1 VTKLSHVI
9 VGIKGFFVGIALI
22 IPGLSGGTL
31 AIYLGIY
38 EKLLHSIGHVFS
50 DMKKSLEFLIPL
62 FIGIGVSIVSLAS
75 LLGYL
80 IDLNSFVVLLFFM
93 GLIVG
98 GMKDIYVQATK
109 EDASFDPLSVVAA
122 IASFTLV
129 ILLVVF
135 GKLSNETGIAYIDIS
150 FGSIL
155 LLFLLGMAA
164 SMTMIVPG
172 VSGSALL
179 IVLGYYT
186 AIVTNV
192 VGNIFDFSS
201 LSYHIQVLIPFALG
215 AGVGIILFSKLI
227 EYALKHH
234 FKQTYFAIFGFLVGS
249 VIAIFFEIKDPSTAS
264 THDLQTPIY
273 KDLFTFMG
281 DNVWSIIIGI
291 ILFIIGVYV
300 SHRLTSLELTHSES
314 E

>member
-1 VTKLSHVI
+1 MNYIILT
-9 VGIKGFFVGIALI
+9 IKGFFVGIFLI

-38 EKLLHSIGHVFS
+38 EKLLHAIGHVFS
-50 DMKKSLEFLIPL
+50 EFKNSLQFLVPL
-62 FIGIGVSIVSLAS
+62 FLGIGISIVSLAS

-80 IDLNSFVVLLFFM
+80 IDINSFIVLLFFM

-98 GMKDIYVQATK
+98 GMKDIYQKANK
-109 EDASFDPLSVVAA
+109 EQDKIPLSSVAA
-122 IASFTLV
+122 ALISFTLV
-129 ILLVVF
+129 ILLILF
-135 GKLSNETGIAYIDIS
+135 GKLSNETGIAYLNITVWNVI
-150 FGSIL
+150 

-192 VGNIFDFSS
+192 VGNIFDFSN
-201 LSYHIQVLIPFALG
+201 LGYHIQILVPFALG
-215 AGVGIILFSKLI
+215 AGVGIILFSKVI
-227 EYALKHH
+227 EYSLQHY
-234 FKQTYFAIFGFLVGS
+234 FKQTYFAILGFLIGS
-249 VIAIFFEIKDPSTAS
+249 VIAIFFEIKDPSTGV

-273 KDLFTFMG
+273 SHFFTFLG
-281 DNVWSIIIGI
+281 DNVFSLLGGI
-291 ILFIIGVYV
+291 ILFIVGVIIANK
-300 SHRLTSLELTHSES
+300 LTSLELDSE
-314 E
+314 

>member
-1 VTKLSHVI
+1 MNSIILA
-9 VGIKGFFVGIALI
+9 IKGFFVGIALI

-38 EKLLHSIGHVFS
+38 EELLHAIGHVFS
-50 DMKKSLEFLIPL
+50 EFKKSLQFLIPL
-62 FIGIGVSIVSLAS
+62 FLGIGISIVSLAS

-80 IDLNSFVVLLFFM
+80 IDLNSFVVLLFFI

-98 GMKDIYVQATK
+98 GMNDIYQEATK
-109 EDASFDPLSVVAA
+109 TDTEIKPSSIVASLT
-122 IASFTLV
+122 SFVLV
-129 ILLVVF
+129 ILLVIF
-135 GKLSNETGIAYIDIS
+135 GKLSSETGISTIDITVWNV
-150 FGSIL
+150 IV
-155 LLFLLGMAA
+155 LFLLGMAA

-192 VGNIFDFSS
+192 VGNIFDFSN
-201 LSYHIQVLIPFALG
+201 LGYHIQVLIPFALG
-215 AGVGIILFSKLI
+215 AGIGIILFSKII
-227 EYALKHH
+227 EFALKEY
-234 FKQTYFAIFGFLVGS
+234 KQQTYFAIFGFLIGS

-273 KDLFTFMG
+273 SDFFSFVG
-281 DNVWSIIIGI
+281 DNIWSVFGGI
-291 ILFIIGVYV
+291 ILFIIGVFV
-300 SHRLTSLELTHSES
+300 ARKMSALKRLKGGPQ
-314 E
+314 

>member
-1 VTKLSHVI
+1 MRHVI

-38 EKLLHSIGHVFS
+38 EKLLHAIGHIFT
-50 DMKKSLEFLIPL
+50 DMKKSLTFLVPL
-62 FIGIGVSIVSLAS
+62 FIGIGLSIVSLAS

-98 GMKDIYVQATK
+98 GMKDIYEQATK
-109 EDASFDPLSVVAA
+109 EDASIDALSLIAA
-122 IASFTLV
+122 ISSFTLV
-129 ILLVVF
+129 ILLVIF
-135 GKLSNETGIAYIDIS
+135 GKLGNETGIAYIDIS
-150 FGSIL
+150 VGSIV
-155 LLFLLGMAA
+155 LLFLLGMVA

-201 LSYHIQVLIPFALG
+201 FGYHIQVLIPFALG
-215 AGVGIILFSKLI
+215 AGVGIIVFSKLI
-227 EYALKHH
+227 EYSLKNY
-234 FKQTYFAIFGFLVGS
+234 FKQTYFAIFGFLIGS

-273 KDLFTFMG
+273 KDIFSFLG
-281 DNVWSIIIGI
+281 DNIWSLVGGVL
-291 ILFIIGVYV
+291 LFVLGVYA
-300 SHRLTSLELTHSES
+300 SHKLTSLELTHSD
-314 E
+314 